1 MSQNFPL
8 LLTAVPLLFSA
19 MLFSFRMIR
28 EPRSLW
34 IGAFFLFFLM
44 SLGFFLSLL
53 IFRFSPQI
61 QNRPLILIP
70 LVLILG
76 VLSVFILLFPFLLI
90 LVFFVQGIRILR
102 REGLRPRNLLS
113 LLFSLLLI
121 VYIFLWPLNGYLLPS
136 FQKHALLRSIGN
148 ACFGTL
154 SFSAAYLLFLMAMY
168 CLSALLNL
176 FHPRKRRDLDYIV
189 VLGAGIR
196 GEAVTPLLASRIER
210 GIRLLYE
217 NPRALLIL
225 SGGQGEGEDIPEG
238 EAMRRYALSQGVD
251 PGRILTEEK
260 SLNTRQNLL
269 FSRALMEGEKPKIA
283 VVTTSYHVF
292 RALLLARKCHIP
304 CKGYGARTK
313 WYFTLNALI
322 REFLAYL
329 SLSRK
334 LHRKLILA
342 ALFLNILV
350 NAAIYLFRSPLF
362 LEFVRS
368 LRA

>member
-34 IGAFFLFFLM
+34 SGAFFLFFLM

-121 VYIFLWPLNGYLLPS
+121 VYIFL
-136 FQKHALLRSIGN
+136 
-148 ACFGTL
+148 
-154 SFSAAYLLFLMAMY
+154 
-168 CLSALLNL
+168 
-176 FHPRKRRDLDYIV
+176 
-189 VLGAGIR
+189 
-196 GEAVTPLLASRIER
+196 
-210 GIRLLYE
+210 
-217 NPRALLIL
+217 
-225 SGGQGEGEDIPEG
+225 
-238 EAMRRYALSQGVD
+238 
-251 PGRILTEEK
+251 
-260 SLNTRQNLL
+260 
-269 FSRALMEGEKPKIA
+269 
-283 VVTTSYHVF
+283 
-292 RALLLARKCHIP
+292 
-304 CKGYGARTK
+304 
-313 WYFTLNALI
+313 
-322 REFLAYL
+322 
-329 SLSRK
+329 
-334 LHRKLILA
+334 
-342 ALFLNILV
+342 
-350 NAAIYLFRSPLF
+350 
-362 LEFVRS
+362 
-368 LRA
+368 